1 MRSRSDI
8 VMKSLTGVLLAI
20 VAQPFRIVIRL
31 RRCFA
36 YMRNFGVTRGART
49 LAKVLTSKGPL
60 IQVPIP
66 ESETPITLR
75 ANTSDIPTFEQ
86 VFVWDDYDL
95 PLKIKPSFIIDGGAN
110 IGCASVYFA
119 NRYPEAR
126 IVAVEPESSNVTVL
140 RQNIMPYPN
149 ISVIQ
154 AGIWHKQATL
164 EIENPEDEKWLFRV
178 REAGGGGNS
187 FKAITINDILGQSA
201 AKTIDILKLD
211 IEGAEKE
218 LFSCDYDWLKNV
230 NVLII
235 ELHDRYKPGC
245 SEAFYAAVSKYN
257 FSSFQKGE
265 NIILVREERQGVAAH

>member
-1 MRSRSDI
+1 M
-8 VMKSLTGVLLAI
+8 LLAI
-20 VAQPFRIVIRL
+20 VAQPARIAIRL
-31 RRCFA
+31 KRCFA
-36 YMRNFGVTRGART
+36 YMRNFGIARGART
-49 LAKVLTSKGPL
+49 LVTVLTSKGPL
-60 IQVPIP
+60 IEVPVP
-66 ESETPITLR
+66 ESNTLITLR

-119 NRYPEAR
+119 NRYPQAQ
-126 IVAVEPESSNVTVL
+126 IIAVEPESSNVRML
-140 RQNIMPYPN
+140 EQNTIGYPN
-149 ISVIQ
+149 ISIIQ

-178 REAGGGGNS
+178 REAGSGVNA
-187 FKAITINDILGQSA
+187 FKAVTITDILGLST

-245 SEAFYAAVSKYN
+245 SDAFYTAIEKYN

-265 NIILVREERQGVAAH
+265 NIILVQKERQEVASETYNKWRTLLPI